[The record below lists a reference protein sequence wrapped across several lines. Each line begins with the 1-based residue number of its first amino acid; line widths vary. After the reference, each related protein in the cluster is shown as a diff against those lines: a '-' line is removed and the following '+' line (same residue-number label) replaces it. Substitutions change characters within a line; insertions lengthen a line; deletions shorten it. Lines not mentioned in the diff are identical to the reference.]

1 MWLWQA
7 EGPQMGTGTDETFTP
22 GHCLQHS
29 PLTKQQWRR
38 LLWLTTINL
47 CLIQVETLALMGG
60 CALWRHSVSKLA
72 HRLGDNTNQT
82 PHKCSPIRSP
92 SLTRA
97 RSYFLHAWLIVAG
110 LFFFKCQAA
119 VSLTRK
125 RRWQL
130 SRSVS
135 LWWTS
140 TVAGHWLGRSST
152 CPPDTNQ
159 RARGG
164 NGAECSFIDVPLPK
178 CANHLRSERSRQ
190 RSRRCRGATG
200 NLRWTSQYPRWR
212 AGFWK
217 G

>member
-1 MWLWQA
+1 
-7 EGPQMGTGTDETFTP
+7 
-22 GHCLQHS
+22 
-29 PLTKQQWRR
+29 
-38 LLWLTTINL
+38 
-47 CLIQVETLALMGG
+47 MGG
-60 CALWRHSVSKLA
+60 CAVWKHSVSKLA

-92 SLTRA
+92 SLTRE
-97 RSYFLHAWLIVAG
+97 RSYFLHAWLILAG
-110 LFFFKCQAA
+110 LSFFKCQAA

-159 RARGG
+159 WARGG

-178 CANHLRSERSRQ
+178 RANHLRSERNRR

-200 NLRWTSQYPRWR
+200 NLCWTSQYPRWR